1 MHKGKGAERII
12 TDLLVVF
19 VYMRMIVSGVGVRL
33 EERLM
38 AFNRRGA
45 SLKPLSVTRSTGFT
59 LTLFHEDVSHCC
71 NSAQLWVHPMRSMT
85 GVSFNGCP
93 RLFEYKVSISTYF
106 VHSLIFFSLFFS
118 SWTCVFSQFYLSV
131 LSVLVFTVKYKLSDI
146 LMKKSS
152 RPHWLYFTA
161 LFSIAP
167 TESDPWQ
174 PLLTR
179 PGHDAGLE

>member
-1 MHKGKGAERII
+1 MHEGKGAERII

-45 SLKPLSVTRSTGFT
+45 SLKPLSVTLSTGFT

-106 VHSLIFFSLFFS
+106 VHSLIFFLFVFLQVEPASFLSFICLFCLSWFSL
-118 SWTCVFSQFYLSV
+118 LS
-131 LSVLVFTVKYKLSDI
+131 TNC
-146 LMKKSS
+146 
-152 RPHWLYFTA
+152 
-161 LFSIAP
+161 
-167 TESDPWQ
+167 
-174 PLLTR
+174 LTS
-179 PGHDAGLE
+179 